1 MEASRSRGVDVGRVI
16 NETFGIYGSNLA
28 GLLGSAAA
36 IFILVG
42 IVQGLLYDAGGI
54 GLALVAAA
62 VGFAAQAL
70 YTGFVVKLV
79 EDVRDGRRDYGAGEL
94 LSSASGSVVPL
105 ILNGILRGIAVAIGF
120 ILLIVPGLILLT
132 VWAVVSPAIVVE
144 RQGVIG
150 AFGRSWELVKGQA
163 WAVFGVILIAFLI
176 TIGISLVAGVIG
188 AAIGTGGR
196 IVLGTIAVVLT
207 APIAALVSAVMFFD
221 LGGGSPATAAGDS
234 SPALDPA
241 PSSTPPPSA

>member
-1 MEASRSRGVDVGRVI
+1 MEATRSRGVDVGRVI

-36 IFILVG
+36 IFVLVG
-42 IVQGLLYDAGGI
+42 IIQGLLYDAGGI

-62 VGFAAQAL
+62 IGFAAQAL

-144 RQGVIG
+144 RQGVIA

-163 WAVFGVILIAFLI
+163 WSVFGVIVIAFLI
-176 TIGISLVAGVIG
+176 SIGISLVAGVIG

-196 IVLGTIAVVLT
+196 VVLGTIAVVLT

-221 LGGGSPATAAGDS
+221 LGGGEATAADAS
-234 SPALDPA
+234 AALDPA